1 MSRIGKQPV
10 VIPEGVNVDIAEG
23 NVVTVKGSK
32 GELVRTMHQD
42 MVLSIEDGAV
52 VVTCPEGR
60 EKEFNAIWGLTRS
73 LISNMVLGVTEGFKK
88 TLVLKGVGYRALVD
102 NNKLTLNV
110 GYSHPVVMTPPDGV
124 TVEAPEATKIVVSG
138 CSKELVG
145 DMAAD
150 IRAVRPP
157 EPYKGKGIRYEG
169 EQVKLKAGKT
179 GSK

>member
-1 MSRIGKQPV
+1 MSRIGKLPV
-10 VIPEGVNVDIAEG
+10 VIPEGVNVDLAEG
-23 NVVTVKGSK
+23 NVVLVKGPK
-32 GELVRTMHQD
+32 GELKRAMHED
-42 MVLSIEDGAV
+42 MVLKIEDGAV
-52 VVTCPEGR
+52 VVACPEGQ
-60 EKEFNAIWGLTRS
+60 EKAYNALWGLTRS

-110 GYSHPVVMTPPDGV
+110 GYSHPVVMTPPEGV
-124 TVEAPEATKIVVSG
+124 IVEAPEATKIVVSG

-157 EPYKGKGIRYEG
+157 EPYKGKGIRYED

>member
-1 MSRIGKQPV
+1 MSRIGKQQV
-10 VIPEGVNVDIAEG
+10 VIPEGVSVDIAEG
-23 NVVTVKGSK
+23 NVVTVKGPK
-32 GELVRTMHQD
+32 GELVRTFHED
-42 MVLSIEDGAV
+42 MIIAIEDGAV
-52 VVTCPEGR
+52 VVSCPEGR
-60 EKEFNAIWGLTRS
+60 EKELNPMWGLTRS
-73 LISNMVLGVTEGFKK
+73 LIFNMVVGVTEGFKK
-88 TLVLKGVGYRALVD
+88 TLILKGVGYRALVD

-110 GYSHPVVMTPPDGV
+110 GYSHPVVMTPPEGI

-145 DMAAD
+145 AMAAD

-157 EPYKGKGIRYEG
+157 EPYKGKGIRYES